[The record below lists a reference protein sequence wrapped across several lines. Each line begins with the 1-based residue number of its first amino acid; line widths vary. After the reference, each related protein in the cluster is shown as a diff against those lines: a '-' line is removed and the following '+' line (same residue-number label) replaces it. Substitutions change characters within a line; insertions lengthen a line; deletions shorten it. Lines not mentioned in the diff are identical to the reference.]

1 MYRFEY
7 LSEPSCLECSLK
19 IEFSD
24 LGNKAG
30 YHKCFLIETAMVRV
44 KKLLGRRLSLREHNV
59 QINEAY
65 GMMKALNKL
74 TELGMLHTKV
84 IVE

>member
-1 MYRFEY
+1 
-7 LSEPSCLECSLK
+7 
-19 IEFSD
+19 
-24 LGNKAG
+24 
-30 YHKCFLIETAMVRV
+30 MVRV